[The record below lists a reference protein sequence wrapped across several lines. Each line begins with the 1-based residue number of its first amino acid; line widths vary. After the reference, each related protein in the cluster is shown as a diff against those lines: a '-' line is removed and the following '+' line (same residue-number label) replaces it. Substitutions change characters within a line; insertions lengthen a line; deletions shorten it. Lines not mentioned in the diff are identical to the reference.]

1 MAGGR
6 YVNFKSRKIFGTYD
20 STRQIPVEHGLL
32 SVCCDSWRQPNG
44 TKAGCC
50 AGKEQPRL
58 TLMLSCVFLRTQ
70 VDLDHRFIDHGG
82 INLLD
87 LSDQDKT
94 PTMVINEEQTNGADW
109 LLLNDTDS
117 AVCNSFPTPYDNDY
131 RGER

>member
-1 MAGGR
+1 
-6 YVNFKSRKIFGTYD
+6 
-20 STRQIPVEHGLL
+20 
-32 SVCCDSWRQPNG
+32 
-44 TKAGCC
+44 
-50 AGKEQPRL
+50 
-58 TLMLSCVFLRTQ
+58 MLSCVFLRTQ

-131 RGER
+131 RGERQEIYLIMAILFMAHLFINFAPLSTN